1 MARGVA
7 FIVGSATERAGGTVH
22 DGFIGSSMK
31 TYIRTEVRYLKPV
44 ECVVMFRD
52 VDESAWVIGRVGPKR
67 PLATPTVLD
76 AEWDAARPDMPW
88 DQSAD
93 GFWGR
98 CSPDV
103 RAMMYGE
110 SWRILAGVRS
120 GQVSAGPP
128 RQSIAGRTN
137 IGGVCGSSPIR
148 RPRGN
153 VRMATSRE
161 LRIAWRCSRFFR

>member
-1 MARGVA
+1 MDWLVDSAQVLTAAFTASAAYAALKSVRQGQEIWRASQQADLHVQVLHNVSSGNTDLALINAGGGVARGVA
-7 FIVGSATERAGGTVH
+7 FIVGSATERAGGTIH

-76 AEWDAARPDMPW
+76 AEWDAAHPDMPW

-93 GFWGR
+93 GFRAGALETFGR
-98 CSPDV
+98 
-103 RAMMYGE
+103 
-110 SWRILAGVRS
+110 
-120 GQVSAGPP
+120 
-128 RQSIAGRTN
+128 
-137 IGGVCGSSPIR
+137 
-148 RPRGN
+148 
-153 VRMATSRE
+153 
-161 LRIAWRCSRFFR
+161 